1 MNKMVVV
8 TGATTGTG
16 YCVAQKFAANGYDVC
31 ITSRDQARAQEA
43 AARLK
48 AENDGK
54 IETFGYGLEVLDE
67 PQMAAMFDD
76 LKQKGHLVSTLVL
89 VAANMG
95 INMPNFLEVDFKD
108 WIRVIDTNIGW
119 NFMFCRQAAKHMLQ
133 LGGGAIVVIGSVN
146 ARFSPQPGCGAWPL
160 PHPCQYGGGRRHQ
173 DGAVLCTPGDP
184 ELAAQQKPAGG
195 YCGVPGHCK
204 RSLLP
209 GRQRAGPHHYRR
221 RAGSGRRQ
229 PCTVRLRRGRH
240 QAFGRYRDRGLTRN
254 WNTDKG
260 ACI

>member
-146 ARFSPQPGCGAWPL
+146 GIRTTKNRSAYCTSKSGLHGLARNLAVELG
-160 PHPCQYGGGRRHQ
+160 PCHIR
-173 DGAVLCTPGDP
+173 VNTVV
-184 ELAAQQKPAGG
+184 AGG
-195 YCGVPGHCK
+195 IILTVVP
-204 RSLLP
+204 
-209 GRQRAGPHHYRR
+209 
-221 RAGSGRRQ
+221 
-229 PCTVRLRRGRH
+229 RLI
-240 QAFGRYRDRGLTRN
+240 
-254 WNTDKG
+254 G
-260 ACI
+260 A